1 MTQHTRPPNPAP
13 LHRPPRGL
21 GALAVILVLVVLATI
36 AAAVVRMGN
45 QSHSQTSQALQGAR
59 ATAAARSGV
68 EWGLFQAFRGSWTG
82 CSNASQTLDL
92 ASDGGGLRVT
102 VRCDMRSFNEG
113 ESTPGT
119 PAVVRVYTIDA
130 VACASRSATTAC
142 PDAGAATT
150 QGYVERR
157 RVVQAVN

>member
-1 MTQHTRPPNPAP
+1 M
-13 LHRPPRGL
+13 
-21 GALAVILVLVVLATI
+21 GAVAVVLVLVVLAVI

-45 QSHSQTSQALQGAR
+45 QSHSQTSQALQGVR
-59 ATAAARSGV
+59 ANAAARAGV
-68 EWGLFQAFRGSWTG
+68 EWGLYQAFRGSWTT

-92 ASDGGGLRVT
+92 AADGGGLRVT
-102 VRCDMRSFNEG
+102 VSCDSQLYNEG
-113 ESTPGT
+113 ESAPGT
-119 PAVVRVYTIDA
+119 PATVRVFTIDA
-130 VACASRSATTAC
+130 VACSSRSASTAC

>member
-1 MTQHTRPPNPAP
+1 MKRHTMPALQPPA
-13 LHRPPRGL
+13 RGM
-21 GALAVILVLVVLATI
+21 GAIAVVLVLVVLAAI

-59 ATAAARSGV
+59 ATAAARAGV
-68 EWGLFQAFRGSWTG
+68 EWGLFQAFRGSWTA
-82 CSNASQTLDL
+82 CSGASQTLDL
-92 ASDGGGLRVT
+92 AADGGGLRVT
-102 VRCDMRSFNEG
+102 VSCDSQLFNEG
-113 ESTPGT
+113 ESAPGT
-119 PAVVRVYTIDA
+119 PATVRVFTIDA

>member
-1 MTQHTRPPNPAP
+1 MSRAPQHPA
-13 LHRPPRGL
+13 HGM
-21 GALAVILVLVVLATI
+21 GAVAVLLVLVVLAAI

-59 ATAAARSGV
+59 ATAAARAGV
-68 EWGLFQAFRGSWTG
+68 EWGLYQALRGSWTT

-92 ASDGGGLRVT
+92 TADGAGLRVT
-102 VRCDMRSFNEG
+102 VSCDSRQYNEG
-113 ESTPGT
+113 ESAPGT
-119 PAVVRVYTIDA
+119 PATVRVFTIDA
-130 VACASRSATTAC
+130 VACSSRSATTAC

-157 RVVQAVN
+157 RVAQAVN

>member
-1 MTQHTRPPNPAP
+1 MSQMPRH
-13 LHRPPRGL
+13 PPRGM
-21 GALAVILVLVVLATI
+21 GAVAVVLVLVVLAAI

-59 ATAAARSGV
+59 ANAAARAGV
-68 EWGLFQAFRGSWTG
+68 EWGLYQAFRGSWTT

-92 ASDGGGLRVT
+92 AADGGGLRVT
-102 VRCDMRSFNEG
+102 VSCDSQLYNEG
-113 ESTPGT
+113 ESAPGT
-119 PAVVRVYTIDA
+119 PATVRVFTIDA
-130 VACASRSATTAC
+130 VACSSRSASTAC
-142 PDAGAATT
+142 PDALAATT